1 MKIVITGGLGFI
13 GSHLCDLLAKQN
25 HQLFLISKSFSKKAN
40 ISNPSKNVK
49 IKKLDVTNHSKLGK
63 FLEKI

>member
-25 HQLFLISKSFSKKAN
+25 HQIILISKSFSKKAN
-40 ISNPSKNVK
+40 ITNASKNVK
-49 IKKLDVTNHSKLGK
+49 I
-63 FLEKI
+63 EKIRCNKSLKIRYIS